1 MIAVHGISASAEI
14 VISSVRPQQIICPV
28 IDTPERYDRSFLI
41 SFRRVIEHYIENDLY
56 TVLMEQSYHILQL
69 IRFHSEVSG

>member
-1 MIAVHGISASAEI
+1 MIAVHGISAPAEI
-14 VISSVRPQQIICPV
+14 VIATVRLQQIIRPV
-28 IDTPERYDRSFLI
+28 INTPERYDRSFLI